1 MENVSD
7 SGNVPASP
15 RSEYSAM
22 VLLIDDQIMVGQ
34 AVRRFLADLP
44 NIDFHYCADPK
55 EAIIMANRI
64 RPTVILQ
71 DLVMPA
77 IGGLDL
83 LQLFR
88 SNPVTSETPIIVLST
103 KEDPVVKSQAFA
115 AGASDY
121 LVKLPDKIELIA
133 RIRSHTRSYL
143 NQIQRD
149 EAYRALRESQ
159 HQLVE
164 TNTALMSVNQKLEE
178 ATRIKAE
185 FLANMSHEI
194 RTPMNGV
201 VGMTALLLDT
211 DLTDEQR
218 DFVETIRSCGDSLL
232 TIINDI
238 LDFSKIESGKL
249 ELEEHPFDLRNCIE
263 ESMELLAP
271 KAAEKGLDLA
281 YEIADDVPTALVGDV
296 TRLRQILVNLVGNA
310 VKFTPH
316 GEVVI
321 NANMAGESEPSM
333 VEFSVR
339 DSGIGIPKDKW
350 DRLFKSFSQIDA
362 STTRQFG
369 GTGLGLAISNRLAEF
384 MGKGISFES
393 EVGKGSTFHFA
404 IKAVPFAETS
414 ALPWAESRSNLVG
427 KRVLVAEDNPTNL
440 EILSKWL
447 TKFGMQPEAIGT
459 SQEAISCIRSG
470 KTFDALILDL
480 QMPDT
485 DGFQAAES
493 IRGLPGG
500 ATLPILWLTS
510 RHIRAGDRRAAAA
523 GISVSVYKPIRPK
536 QLLDALNTTFDRRKA
551 SMRRGPA
558 ASSFDSTFAS
568 RLPLKILIADDSR
581 VNQKVGISFLEK
593 LGYRAEVASNGVE
606 VIQALDRQPFDVIF
620 MDIQM
625 PQMDGYEAARHIRE
639 HWEDKERPFIIAMTG
654 NAMQGD
660 QEKCLAAGMDD
671 YVVKP
676 VRIDDLRMTLERWGP
691 RVRQPAKYLGAA
703 FLRHR
708 GGYAP

>member
-1 MENVSD
+1 MENIGD
-7 SGNVPASP
+7 FGNVASSPAS
-15 RSEYSAM
+15 EYCAM
-22 VLLIDDQIMVGQ
+22 VLLVDDQIMVGH
-34 AVRRFLADLP
+34 AVRRLLADLP
-44 NIDFHYCADPK
+44 YIDFHYCANPN
-55 EAIIMANRI
+55 EAITMANRI

-88 SNPVTSETPIIVLST
+88 SNPITSETPIIVLST

-159 HQLVE
+159 RQLVE
-164 TNTALMSVNQKLEE
+164 SNTALMSVNEKLEE
-178 ATRIKAE
+178 ATRIKTE

-194 RTPMNGV
+194 RVPMNGA

-211 DLTDEQR
+211 ELTDAQR

-232 TIINDI
+232 TIVNDI

-249 ELEEHPFDLRNCIE
+249 ELEEHPFDLPNCLE
-263 ESMELLAP
+263 ESMELLAT

-281 YEIADDVPTALVGDV
+281 YDIADDVPSMLVGDV

-310 VKFTPH
+310 VKFTSR

-321 NANMAGESEPSM
+321 SSSMAVESEPPM
-333 VEFSVR
+333 VQFSVR
-339 DSGIGIPKDKW
+339 DTGIGIPKDKW

-369 GTGLGLAISNRLAEF
+369 GTGLGLAISNRLAES
-384 MGKGISFES
+384 MGKRIWIES

-404 IKAVPFAETS
+404 IKALPFAEIST
-414 ALPWAESRSNLVG
+414 LPRAEARSNLAG
-427 KRVLVAEDNPTNL
+427 KRVLIAEDNPTIRG
-440 EILSKWL
+440 ILSKWL
-447 TKFGMQPEAIGT
+447 IKFGMQPEGVGS
-459 SQEAISCIRSG
+459 SQEAISFVKSG
-470 KTFDALILDL
+470 SALDALILDL
-480 QMPDT
+480 QMPDM
-485 DGFQAAES
+485 DGFQAANS
-493 IRGLPGG
+493 IRGLPGR

-510 RHIRAGDRRAAAA
+510 KHIRAGDPRAAAA
-523 GISVSVYKPIRPK
+523 EISVSVYKPVRPK

-558 ASSFDSTFAS
+558 ASSFDSTLAS

-593 LGYRAEVASNGVE
+593 LGYRAEVASNGLE
-606 VIQALDRQPFDVIF
+606 VIQALDRQPFDLIF
-620 MDIQM
+620 LDIQM
-625 PQMDGYEAARHIRE
+625 PQMDGYEAARLIHER
-639 HWEDKERPFIIAMTG
+639 WGDKECPFIIAMTG

-660 QEKCLAAGMDD
+660 REKCLAAGING

-676 VRIDDLRMTLERWGP
+676 VRIDDLRTALERWGP
-691 RVRQPAKYLGAA
+691 KVRQPAK
-703 FLRHR
+703 
-708 GGYAP
+708 